1 MDGEPI
7 ELDREDKLAVK
18 EYLLEEKDGST
29 SLKDAKVLVP
39 DSP

>member
-18 EYLLEEKDGST
+18 YLPEEKDGST
-29 SLKDAKVLVP
+29 SLQDAKVLVP
-39 DSP
+39 GEDS